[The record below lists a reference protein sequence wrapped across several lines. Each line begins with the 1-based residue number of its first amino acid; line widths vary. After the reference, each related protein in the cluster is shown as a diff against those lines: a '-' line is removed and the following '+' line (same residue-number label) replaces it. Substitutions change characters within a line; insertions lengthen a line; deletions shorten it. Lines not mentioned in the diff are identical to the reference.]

1 MGTPNPGALTPGSA
15 EHQLGNGA
23 EGAKIVLSSWAKA
36 EDLILFPDPGLKAR
50 AIGRVQIPKI
60 QLPTFNNCPR
70 RQPSHIQEGFIP
82 LDIEPL
88 TFENCPRRQPSHIQE
103 GFIPLDIEPLT
114 FENCPRLQPSHIQ
127 EGFIPLDIQPLIFN
141 NCPGLQPG
149 EREIQ
154 KISSG
159 FSPIIFR
166 LLLTDPSPVS
176 TIQTVWLYCEKS
188 PSNPP

>member
-60 QLPTFNNCPR
+60 QLPTFN
-70 RQPSHIQEGFIP
+70 
-82 LDIEPL
+82 
-88 TFENCPRRQPSHIQE
+88 NCPRRQPSHIQE